1 MKKYLFI
8 VAALFATVFT
18 ANAEEYE
25 TPSDE
30 ISVSVGYFT
39 HPHVALTFGDA
50 FGGIIDGDA
59 SSENSL
65 GSFGVTYMH
74 NLNKRFGL
82 GATTSYEYIYKNA
95 KDGKKYTENFITV
108 MPTVRAYW
116 FRHNHFGMYSRL
128 AAGVALNCSKG
139 YVNGTGEENSQT
151 DVLFGFHLAPVSME
165 FGSSKVS
172 GFLEL
177 GWGYQGIVN
186 AGVKFGF

>member
-8 VAALFATVFT
+8 VAAVFATAFT
-18 ANAEEYE
+18 ASAEDYE
-25 TPSDE
+25 TPANE
-30 ISVSVGYFT
+30 ISASVGYFT

-59 SSENSL
+59 SAESTF
-65 GSFGVTYMH
+65 GSFGLTYMH
-74 NLNKRFGL
+74 NINSRFGV

-108 MPTVRAYW
+108 MPTARAYW
-116 FRHNHFGMYSRL
+116 FRHKSFGMYSRL

-139 YVNGTGEENSQT
+139 YVKDLGKEKTET

-165 FGSSKVS
+165 FGSNKAS

>member
-8 VAALFATVFT
+8 AAALFAAAFT
-18 ANAEEYE
+18 ASAEDYE
-25 TPSDE
+25 TPANE
-30 ISVSVGYFT
+30 ISASVGYFT

-59 SSENSL
+59 SPENSV
-65 GSFGVTYMH
+65 GSFGLTYMH
-74 NLNKRFGL
+74 NFNNRFGV
-82 GATTSYEYIYKNA
+82 GATTSFEHIYKNA

-108 MPTVRAYW
+108 MPTARAYW
-116 FRHNHFGMYSRL
+116 FRHKSFGMYSRV

-139 YVNGTGEENSQT
+139 YVKDTGKEKTDT

-165 FGSSKVS
+165 FGSNKVS

-177 GWGYQGIVN
+177 GWGYQGIFN

>member
-1 MKKYLFI
+1 MKKILL
-8 VAALFATVFT
+8 VAVALFAAVFT
-18 ANAEEYE
+18 TNAQDYE

-74 NLNKRFGL
+74 NLNKRFGM

-139 YVNGTGEENSQT
+139 YVNGTGEEKSQT
-151 DVLFGFHLAPVSME
+151 DVLFGFHLAPLSME

>member
-1 MKKYLFI
+1 MRKKMFI
-8 VAALFATVFT
+8 AAAMLAAAFT
-18 ANAEEYE
+18 ASAQDYE
-25 TPSDE
+25 APSNE
-30 ISVSVGYFT
+30 VSVSVGYAT

-59 SSENSL
+59 SPENSL
-65 GSFGVTYMH
+65 GSYGLTYMH
-74 NLNKRFGL
+74 NFNNRFGV

-95 KDGKKYTENFITV
+95 KDGKKYSENFFTV
-108 MPTVRAYW
+108 MPTARAYW
-116 FRHNHFGMYSRL
+116 FRHNKFGMYSRL

-139 YVNGTGEENSQT
+139 YVKGTGEEKTQT

-165 FGSSKVS
+165 FGSNKVS

-177 GWGYQGIVN
+177 GWGYQGVVN